1 MSSEI
6 AASVP
11 HADTAEHHK
20 EGFIRTYIFSYDHK
34 MIGKQ
39 YMITA
44 LVWALIG
51 MFLSWV
57 MRLQLAYPGKQMPI
71 LETLL
76 GRFAEGGI
84 LAPEYYLSMLTM
96 HGTIMV
102 FFVLT
107 AGLVGTFGNYLL
119 PLQIG
124 ARDMA
129 FPLINMLSYWTFF
142 VASVIMLLSFFVEGG
157 PAAAGWTS
165 YPPLS
170 ALASAIPGSGAGQ
183 TLWLL
188 SLAVFIVSSLFGS
201 LNYIVTVLN
210 MRTKGMTMTR
220 MPLTVWAIFIA
231 AMLGLLAFP
240 VLLAGAVML
249 LLDKTVMTS
258 FFLPG
263 GMYIGDALLPFEGGS
278 PILWQHIFW
287 FFGHPEVY
295 IVALP
300 ALGIAS
306 EVISTNARKPLFGY
320 MAMVG
325 SLLAIAFLSFI
336 VWGHHMFV
344 SGMNPFLG
352 SVFVLTTILIAVPSA
367 VKVFN
372 WLATLWRGNIHFTP
386 AMLFSIG
393 LVSLFITGGLTG
405 IFLGNAPIDIQLH
418 DTYFVVA
425 HFHFVMGAAALF
437 GVFAGIYHW
446 FPKMYG
452 RKMHYGW
459 GKVHFWFTFIGI
471 YAIFFP
477 MHFMG
482 TTGVPRRY
490 YAFTEFEYTAQYGG
504 MNEFVTIAALL
515 TGAAQII
522 FLVNFFGSMYFGKKA
537 ERNPWRATTLEWTT
551 EDAMPVHG
559 NWRGEIPVVYRG
571 PHQYSVPDVDEDY
584 LMQNDSTGFDRQEK
598 E

>member
-1 MSSEI
+1 MSTQPATQAVGI
-6 AASVP
+6 
-11 HADTAEHHK
+11 EHHK
-20 EGFIRTYIFSYDHK
+20 ESFISKYIFSFDHK

-39 YMITA
+39 YMVTA
-44 LVWALIG
+44 LIWALIG

-57 MRLQLAYPGKQMPI
+57 MRLQLAYPGQQMPI
-71 LETLL
+71 LETFL
-76 GRFAEGGI
+76 GRYAEGGI
-84 LAPEYYLSMLTM
+84 LAPEYYIAMVTM
-96 HGTIMV
+96 HGTIMI

-107 AGLVGTFGNYLL
+107 AGLIGTYGNFLI

-142 VASVIMLLSFFVEGG
+142 LASVIMLLSFFVGSG

-170 ALASAIPGSGAGQ
+170 VIASAIPGSGAGQ
-183 TLWLL
+183 TLWLASIGL
-188 SLAVFIVSSLFGS
+188 FIVSSLFGS
-201 LNYIVTVLN
+201 LNYIVTVVN
-210 MRTKGMTMTR
+210 MRTRGMSFGR
-220 MPLTVWAIFIA
+220 MPLTVWSIFIA
-231 AMLGLLAFP
+231 SILGLLAFP
-240 VLLAGAVML
+240 VLLAGAIMM
-249 LLDKTVMTS
+249 LLDKHLATS
-258 FFLPG
+258 FFVPDG
-263 GMYIGDALLPFEGGS
+263 IYIGGSILNFDGGS
-278 PILWQHIFW
+278 PVLWQHIFW

-300 ALGIAS
+300 ALGICS
-306 EVISTNARKPLFGY
+306 EIIATCARKPLFGY
-320 MAMVG
+320 RAMVG
-325 SLLAIAFLSFI
+325 SIAAIAFLSFI

-372 WLATLWRGNIHFTP
+372 WLATLWRGKIHYTP
-386 AMLFSIG
+386 AMLFAIG

-405 IFLGNAPIDIQLH
+405 LFLGNAPIDIQLH

-437 GVFAGIYHW
+437 GIFAGIYHW

-452 RKMHYGW
+452 RIMNSFW
-459 GKVHFWFTFIGI
+459 GKVHFWLTFVGI

-482 TTGVPRRY
+482 TSGVPRRY
-490 YAFTEFEYTAQYGG
+490 YAFTEFEYTMQYGG
-504 MNEFVTIAALL
+504 MNEFITVAALI
-515 TGAAQII
+515 TGAAQLI
-522 FLVNFFGSMYFGKKA
+522 FLINFFGGMFFGRKS
-537 ERNPWRATTLEWTT
+537 EPNPWRATTLEWTT
-551 EDAMPVHG
+551 EEVKPGHG
-559 NWRGEIPVVYRG
+559 NWHGDIPTVYRG
-571 PHQYSVPDVDEDY
+571 PHEFSVPDAADDY
-584 LMQNDSTGFDRQEK
+584 IMQSDSTGVKQ
-598 E
+598 

>member
-1 MSSEI
+1 MSSEQ
-6 AASVP
+6 ASLHV
-11 HADTAEHHK
+11 DIEHHK
-20 EGFIRTYIFSYDHK
+20 ESFISKYIFSYDHK

-44 LVWALIG
+44 LIWALIG
-51 MFLSWV
+51 MGLSWV
-57 MRLQLAYPGKQMPI
+57 MRIQLAYPGQQIPI
-71 LETLL
+71 FETLL
-76 GRFAEGGI
+76 GRYAEGGI
-84 LAPEYYLSMLTM
+84 LAPEYYIAMMTM

-107 AGLVGTFGNYLL
+107 AGLVGTFGNFLI

-142 VASVIMLLSFFVEGG
+142 LASVVMLLSFFVESG
-157 PAAAGWTS
+157 PAAAGWTA

-170 ALASAIPGSGAGQ
+170 ALSSAIPGSGAGQ
-183 TLWLL
+183 SLWLL
-188 SLAVFIVSSLFGS
+188 SIALFIVSSLFGS

-210 MRTKGMTMTR
+210 LRTKGMTLGR
-220 MPLTVWAIFIA
+220 MPLTVWAVFIA
-231 AMLGLLAFP
+231 AILGLLAFP
-240 VLLAGAVML
+240 VLLAGAIML
-249 LLDKTVMTS
+249 LLDKHLATS
-258 FFLPG
+258 FFIPAGL
-263 GMYIGDALLPFEGGS
+263 YVGDALLSYEGGS

-300 ALGIAS
+300 ALGICS
-306 EVISTNARKPLFGY
+306 EVIATCARKPLFGY
-320 MAMVG
+320 KAMIA

-372 WLATLWRGNIHFTP
+372 WLTTLWRGKIHYTP
-386 AMLFSIG
+386 GMLFAMG

-437 GVFAGIYHW
+437 GIFAGIYHW

-452 RKMHYGW
+452 RMMSNMW
-459 GKVHFWFTFIGI
+459 GRIHFWLTFVGI
-471 YAIFFP
+471 YLIFFP

-490 YAFTEFEYTAQYGG
+490 YAFTEFEYTMQYGG
-504 MNEFVTIAALL
+504 MNEFITIATLI
-515 TGAAQII
+515 TGAAQVI
-522 FLVNFFGSMYFGKKA
+522 FLVNFFGSMFFGKKA
-537 ERNPWRATTLEWTT
+537 ETNPWKAATLEWTT
-551 EDAMPVHG
+551 DDPMPGHG
-559 NWRGEIPVVYRG
+559 NWKGEIPTVYRG
-571 PHQYSVPDVDEDY
+571 PHEYSTPDGKEDFI
-584 LMQNDSTGFDRQEK
+584 LQTDSTGFGKMDK

>member
-1 MSSEI
+1 MSSQQAEI
-6 AASVP
+6 AVA
-11 HADTAEHHK
+11 HHK
-20 EGFIRTYIFSYDHK
+20 ESFISKYVFSYDHK

-44 LVWALIG
+44 LIWALIG
-51 MFLSWV
+51 VVLSWI
-57 MRLQLAYPGKQMPI
+57 MRIQLAYPAQQIPI
-71 LETLL
+71 FESLL

-84 LAPEYYLSMLTM
+84 LAPEYYIAMMTM

-107 AGLVGTFGNYLL
+107 AGLIGTFGNFLI

-142 VASVIMLLSFFVEGG
+142 LASVVMLFSFFVESG
-157 PAAAGWTS
+157 PAAAGWTA

-183 TLWLL
+183 TLWLA
-188 SLAVFIVSSLFGS
+188 SIGIFIVSSLFGS

-210 MRTKGMTMTR
+210 MRTKGMTMGR

-231 AMLGLLAFP
+231 AILGLLAFP
-240 VLLAGAVML
+240 VLLAGAIML
-249 LLDKTVMTS
+249 LLDKHLATS
-258 FFLPG
+258 FFIPAGL
-263 GMYIGDALLPFEGGS
+263 YIGDSILSYEGGS

-300 ALGIAS
+300 ALGICS
-306 EVISTNARKPLFGY
+306 EVIATNARKPLFGY
-320 MAMVG
+320 KAMVA

-372 WLATLWRGNIHFTP
+372 WLATLWRGKIHFTP
-386 AMLFSIG
+386 AMLYAIG

-437 GVFAGIYHW
+437 GIFAGIYHW

-452 RKMHYGW
+452 RMMNNLW
-459 GKVHFWFTFIGI
+459 GKIHFWLTFIGI
-471 YAIFFP
+471 YLIFFP

-490 YAFTEFEYTAQYGG
+490 YAFTEFEYTMQYGG
-504 MNEFVTIAALL
+504 MNEFITIAALV
-515 TGAAQII
+515 TGAAQLI
-522 FLVNFFGSMYFGKKA
+522 FLINFFGSMYFGKKA
-537 ERNPWRATTLEWTT
+537 ELNPWRASTLEWTT
-551 EDAMPVHG
+551 EDALPGHG
-559 NWRGEIPVVYRG
+559 NWKAEIPTVYRG
-571 PHQYSVPDVDEDY
+571 PHEYSTPDGKEDFV
-584 LMQNDSTGFDRQEK
+584 MQTDNTGFEK
-598 E
+598 LGKE

>member
-1 MSSEI
+1 MSS
-6 AASVP
+6 P
-11 HADTAEHHK
+11 HVGTVEHHK
-20 EGFIRTYIFSYDHK
+20 ESFISKYIFSYDHK

-44 LVWALIG
+44 LIWGLIG
-51 MFLSWV
+51 MALSWV
-57 MRLQLAYPGKQMPI
+57 MRIQLAYPGTQMPW
-71 LETLL
+71 LETVL

-84 LAPEYYLSMLTM
+84 LAPEYYLAMMTM

-107 AGLVGTFGNYLL
+107 AGLIGTFGNFLI

-129 FPLINMLSYWTFF
+129 FPLMNMLSYWAFF
-142 VASVIMLLSFFVEGG
+142 VASVIMLFSFFVQSG
-157 PAAAGWTS
+157 PAAAGWTA

-170 ALASAIPGSGAGQ
+170 ALVSAIPGSGAGQ

-188 SLAVFIVSSLFGS
+188 SIAVFIVSSLFGS

-210 MRTKGMTMTR
+210 MRAKGMTMGR
-220 MPLTVWAIFIA
+220 MPLTVWAIFVA
-231 AMLGLLAFP
+231 AILGLLAFP
-240 VLLAGAVML
+240 VLLAGAIML
-249 LLDKTVMTS
+249 LLDKAFMTS
-258 FFLPG
+258 FFLPAG
-263 GMYIGDALLPFEGGS
+263 LYIAGTLLPHEGGS

-300 ALGIAS
+300 ALGITS
-306 EVISTNARKPLFGY
+306 EIIAIHARKPLFGY
-320 MAMVG
+320 KAMVA
-325 SLLAIAFLSFI
+325 AIFAITFLSFI

-372 WLATLWRGNIHFTP
+372 WLATLWRGNIYFTP
-386 AMLFSIG
+386 PMLFAIG

-437 GVFAGIYHW
+437 GIFAGVYHW

-452 RKMHYGW
+452 RMMSNLW
-459 GKVHFWFTFIGI
+459 GRVHFWLTFVGI
-471 YAIFFP
+471 YLIFFP

-482 TTGVPRRY
+482 TTGVPRRFY
-490 YAFTEFEYTAQYGG
+490 SFTEFEYTIQFGG
-504 MNEFVTIAALL
+504 MNEFITIAALL
-515 TGAAQII
+515 TGAAQVI
-522 FLVNFFGSMYFGKKA
+522 FLINFFGSMYFGKKA
-537 ERNPWRATTLEWTT
+537 EKNPWRATSLEWTT
-551 EDAMPVHG
+551 DDVMPGHG
-559 NWRGEIPVVYRG
+559 NWKGEIPTVYRG
-571 PHQYSVPDVDEDY
+571 PHEFSTPDGKDDY
-584 LMQNDSTGFDRQEK
+584 VMQTDNTGFEELDKEK
-598 E
+598 

>member
-1 MSSEI
+1 MSSEQ
-6 AASVP
+6 ASV
-11 HADTAEHHK
+11 HVGTVEHHK
-20 EGFIRTYIFSYDHK
+20 ESFISKYVFSYDHK

-51 MFLSWV
+51 MLLSWV
-57 MRLQLAYPGKQMPI
+57 MRIQLAYPGQQLPI
-71 LETLL
+71 LESVL
-76 GRFAEGGI
+76 GRYAEGGI
-84 LAPEYYLSMLTM
+84 LAPEFYIAMMTM

-107 AGLVGTFGNYLL
+107 AGLIGTFGNFLI

-129 FPLINMLSYWTFF
+129 FPFLNMLSYWTFF
-142 VASVIMLLSFFVEGG
+142 LASVIMLLSFFVESG
-157 PAAAGWTS
+157 PAAAGWTA

-170 ALASAIPGSGAGQ
+170 AIASAIPGSGAGQ
-183 TLWLL
+183 SLWLA
-188 SLAVFIVSSLFGS
+188 SIGMFIVSSLFGS

-210 MRTKGMTMTR
+210 LRTKGMTMGR

-231 AMLGLLAFP
+231 AILGLLAFP
-240 VLLAGAVML
+240 VLLAGAIML
-249 LLDKTVMTS
+249 LLDKHLATS
-258 FFLPG
+258 FFIPG
-263 GMYIGDALLPFEGGS
+263 GLYIGDSLLSYEGGS

-300 ALGIAS
+300 ALGICS
-306 EVISTNARKPLFGY
+306 EVIATYARKPLFGY
-320 MAMVG
+320 KAMVV

-372 WLATLWRGNIHFTP
+372 WLATLWRGRIQFSP

-437 GVFAGIYHW
+437 GIFAGIYHW

-452 RKMHYGW
+452 RMMSTIW
-459 GKVHFWFTFIGI
+459 GKIHFWLTFIGI
-471 YAIFFP
+471 YLIFFP

-490 YAFTEFEYTAQYGG
+490 YAFTEFEYTMQFGG
-504 MNEFVTIAALL
+504 MNEFITIAALV
-515 TGAAQII
+515 TGAAQLI
-522 FLVNFFGSMYFGKKA
+522 FLFNFFGSMFFGKKTVT
-537 ERNPWRATTLEWTT
+537 NPWNATTLEWTT
-551 EDAMPVHG
+551 EDAKPGHG
-559 NWRGEIPVVYRG
+559 NWKGEIPIVYRG
-571 PHQYSVPDVDEDY
+571 PHEYSVPDARNDY
-584 LMQNDSTGFDRQEK
+584 TMQSDNTGFEK
-598 E
+598 VGNE

>member
-1 MSSEI
+1 MSSEQ
-6 AASVP
+6 ASLHV
-11 HADTAEHHK
+11 DIEHHK
-20 EGFIRTYIFSYDHK
+20 ESFISKYIFSYDHK

-44 LVWALIG
+44 LIWALIG
-51 MFLSWV
+51 MGLSWV
-57 MRLQLAYPGKQMPI
+57 MRIQLAYPGQQIPI
-71 LETLL
+71 FETLL
-76 GRFAEGGI
+76 GRYAEGGI
-84 LAPEYYLSMLTM
+84 LAPEYYIAMMTM

-107 AGLVGTFGNYLL
+107 AGLVGTFGNFLI

-142 VASVIMLLSFFVEGG
+142 LASVVMLLSFFVESG
-157 PAAAGWTS
+157 PAAAGWTA

-170 ALASAIPGSGAGQ
+170 ALSSAIPGSGAGQ
-183 TLWLL
+183 SLWLL
-188 SLAVFIVSSLFGS
+188 SIALFIVSSLFGS

-210 MRTKGMTMTR
+210 LRTKGMTLGR
-220 MPLTVWAIFIA
+220 MPLTVWAVFIA
-231 AMLGLLAFP
+231 AILGLLAFP
-240 VLLAGAVML
+240 VLLAGAIML
-249 LLDKTVMTS
+249 LLDKHLATS
-258 FFLPG
+258 FFIPAGL
-263 GMYIGDALLPFEGGS
+263 YVGDALLSYEGGS

-300 ALGIAS
+300 ALGICS
-306 EVISTNARKPLFGY
+306 EVIATCARKPLFGY
-320 MAMVG
+320 KAMIA

-372 WLATLWRGNIHFTP
+372 WLTTLWRGKIHYTP
-386 AMLFSIG
+386 GMLFAMG

-437 GVFAGIYHW
+437 GIFAGIYHW

-452 RKMHYGW
+452 RMMSNMW
-459 GKVHFWFTFIGI
+459 GRIHFWLTFVGI
-471 YAIFFP
+471 YLIFFP

-490 YAFTEFEYTAQYGG
+490 YAFTEFEYTMQYGG
-504 MNEFVTIAALL
+504 MNEFITIAALI
-515 TGAAQII
+515 TGAAQVI
-522 FLVNFFGSMYFGKKA
+522 FLVNFFGSMFFGKKA
-537 ERNPWRATTLEWTT
+537 ETNPWKAATLEWTT
-551 EDAMPVHG
+551 DDPMPGHG
-559 NWRGEIPVVYRG
+559 NWKGEIPTVYRG
-571 PHQYSVPDVDEDY
+571 PHEYSTPDGKEDFI
-584 LMQNDSTGFDRQEK
+584 LQTDSTGFGKMDK

>member
-1 MSSEI
+1 MASE
-6 AASVP
+6 
-11 HADTAEHHK
+11 HAVGTVEHHK
-20 EGFIRTYIFSYDHK
+20 ETFISKYVFSYDHK

-51 MFLSWV
+51 MALSWI
-57 MRLQLAYPGKQMPI
+57 MRIQLAYPAEQMPW
-71 LETLL
+71 LETVL
-76 GRFAEGGI
+76 GRYAEGGI
-84 LAPEYYLSMLTM
+84 LAPEYYLAMMTM

-107 AGLVGTFGNYLL
+107 AGLIGTFGNFLI

-129 FPLINMLSYWTFF
+129 FPFINMLSYWTFF
-142 VASVIMLLSFFVEGG
+142 LASVIMLLSFFVESG
-157 PAAAGWTS
+157 PAAAGWTV

-170 ALASAIPGSGAGQ
+170 AIAAAIPGSGAGQ

-188 SLAVFIVSSLFGS
+188 SIGVFIVSSLFGS

-210 MRTKGMTMTR
+210 MRTKGMTMGR

-231 AMLGLLAFP
+231 AILGLLAFP
-240 VLLAGAVML
+240 VLLSGAIML
-249 LLDKTVMTS
+249 LLDKNLATS
-258 FFLPG
+258 FFIPAGL
-263 GMYIGDALLPFEGGS
+263 YIGGELLSYEGGS

-300 ALGIAS
+300 ALGICS
-306 EVISTNARKPLFGY
+306 EVIATYARKPLFGY
-320 MAMVG
+320 KAMVA

-372 WLATLWRGNIHFTP
+372 WLATLWRGKLHFTP
-386 AMLFSIG
+386 AMLFAIG

-437 GVFAGIYHW
+437 GIFAGIYHW

-452 RKMHYGW
+452 RMMNNTM
-459 GKVHFWFTFIGI
+459 GKLHFWLTFIGI
-471 YAIFFP
+471 YLIFFP

-490 YAFTEFEYTAQYGG
+490 YAFTEFEYTMQYGG
-504 MNEFVTIAALL
+504 MNEFITIAALI

-522 FLVNFFGSMYFGKKA
+522 FLINFFGSMYLGKKA
-537 ERNPWRATTLEWTT
+537 ERNPWNATSLEWTT
-551 EDAMPVHG
+551 DDPMPGHG
-559 NWRGEIPVVYRG
+559 NWKGEIPMVYRG
-571 PHQYSVPDVDEDY
+571 PHQFSTPEGKEDY
-584 LMQNDSTGFDRQEK
+584 VMQSDNTGFEGLEREN
-598 E
+598 